1 MIHAKDD
8 GNTLLHFASRVGNML
23 LIRRLQR
30 GPKDRH
36 SLMHQRLVWFYLRIR
51 PILQLVIDWI
61 GKHPLIIIVF
71 PSIWLFIRYKPFWK
85 DVDVVAQLIAAPGS
99 LNILHCPPI
108 YSFLARLPFWLTDT
122 LTHGTAPPIFSEQHP
137 SLLAVRALIFF
148 QHVGLWFALR
158 YLLFSVG

>member
-8 GNTLLHFASRVGNML
+8 GYTLLHFASRVGNML

-36 SLMHQRLVWFYLRIR
+36 SLMHQRLLWFYLRIR
-51 PILQLVIDWI
+51 PILELVIDWI

-85 DVDVVAQLIAAPGS
+85 DVDVVAQLIVAPGS
-99 LNILHCPPI
+99 L
-108 YSFLARLPFWLTDT
+108 
-122 LTHGTAPPIFSEQHP
+122 
-137 SLLAVRALIFF
+137 
-148 QHVGLWFALR
+148 
-158 YLLFSVG
+158 